1 MAAFLFRVVS
11 CLRRLVTRVLPGVG
25 DVAGGCC
32 QARRLLGSIFWHSCR
47 AFAVREVDF
56 SGKQAEIRLKVAKNQ
71 KKSRF
76 DEKKLQK
83 FCSYG
88 KMHYLCTRN
97 QMIKLMRTLGYGV
110 MVTLQILV
118 LSFLVR
124 VRVSQQ
130 GGFQRKPFLFTFIS
144 VNAWRRKVQLAAGV
158 ADSAKT

>member
-32 QARRLLGSIFWHSCR
+32 QALRLLGSIFWHSCR

-76 DEKKLQK
+76 DEKKTPKVLQLWK
-83 FCSYG
+83 NALSLHSQSDDKADANIGIWCNGNTTDSG
-88 KMHYLCTRN
+88 PVILGSSPSIPTRRLPTEAFFVCLYIR
-97 QMIKLMRTLGYGV
+97 QCMAA
-110 MVTLQILV
+110 
-118 LSFLVR
+118 
-124 VRVSQQ
+124 Q
-130 GGFQRKPFLFTFIS
+130 G
-144 VNAWRRKVQLAAGV
+144 AACRRGG
-158 ADSAKT
+158 